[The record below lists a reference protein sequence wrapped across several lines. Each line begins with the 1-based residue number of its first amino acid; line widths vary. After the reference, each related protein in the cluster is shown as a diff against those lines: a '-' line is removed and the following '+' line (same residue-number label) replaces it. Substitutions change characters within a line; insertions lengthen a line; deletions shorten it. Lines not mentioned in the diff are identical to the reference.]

1 MAAPRAGVASNPG
14 RTPAAH
20 LPAMDAARARFR
32 RCPNLA
38 GMVETRPRV
47 QREVVSFVRRSAR
60 MNPSQEKAWN
70 EHADWVVRVPARH
83 TSTSVAPDTRI
94 DWPAVFGRQAPLVV
108 EIGGG
113 TGDVIA
119 SVAAAHPERN
129 HLAFEV
135 FEPAVASTLS
145 KCARAGV
152 DNVRVVVA
160 NAVDALGPRIDDHA
174 LAELWTFFPDPWP
187 KKRHHKR
194 RLVSRPFADL
204 VAAKLAGDGVWR
216 LATDSDDYALAMRA
230 VLDDH
235 PLLVN
240 RYDGWAP
247 RWEDRPRSRY
257 EAKGIAAGRRIH
269 DLCYGIREGG
279 RR

>member
-1 MAAPRAGVASNPG
+1 
-14 RTPAAH
+14 
-20 LPAMDAARARFR
+20 
-32 RCPNLA
+32 
-38 GMVETRPRV
+38 
-47 QREVVSFVRRSAR
+47 

-70 EHADWVVRVPARH
+70 EHADWVVRVPARD
-83 TSTSVAPDTRI
+83 TSTSVAPDSRV
-94 DWPAVFGRQAPLVV
+94 DWADAFGREAPLVL

-119 SVAAAHPERN
+119 AVAASHPERN

-145 KCARAGV
+145 QCARAGV
-152 DNVRVVVA
+152 GNVRVAVV
-160 NAVDALGPRIDDHA
+160 NATEALGTLIDDRS
-174 LAELWTFFPDPWP
+174 LTELWTFFPDPWP

-194 RLVSRPFADL
+194 RLVSTAFADL
-204 VAAKLAGDGVWR
+204 VAEKLTDDGVWR
-216 LATDSDDYALAMRA
+216 LATDSADYALAMRE
-230 VLDDH
+230 VLDVH
-235 PLLVN
+235 PLLAN

-257 EAKGIAAGRRIH
+257 EAKGIAAGRTIR

>member
-1 MAAPRAGVASNPG
+1 MTE
-14 RTPAAH
+14 TP
-20 LPAMDAARARFR
+20 
-32 RCPNLA
+32 
-38 GMVETRPRV
+38 PRV

-60 MNPSQEKAWN
+60 MNPSQEKAWR
-70 EHADWVVRVPARH
+70 EHADWVIRVPKRL
-83 TSTSVAPDTRI
+83 TSTSVASDAHV
-94 DWPAVFGRQAPLVV
+94 DWASVFGRDAPLVV

-119 SVAAAHPERN
+119 AVAAAHPQRD
-129 HLAFEV
+129 HVAFEV

-152 DNVRVVVA
+152 ANLRVVVA
-160 NAVDALGPRIDDHA
+160 NGVDALGTLIEDRS
-174 LAELWTFFPDPWP
+174 LAELWTFFPDPWH

-204 VAAKLAGDGVWR
+204 VAAKLADGGVWR
-216 LATDSDDYALAMRA
+216 LATDWADYASAMRE

-235 PLLVN
+235 PVLVN
-240 RYDGWAP
+240 RYNGWAP
-247 RWEDRPRSRY
+247 RWEDRPQSRY
-257 EAKGIAAGRRIH
+257 EAKGIAAGRTIY

>member
-1 MAAPRAGVASNPG
+1 
-14 RTPAAH
+14 
-20 LPAMDAARARFR
+20 
-32 RCPNLA
+32 
-38 GMVETRPRV
+38 
-47 QREVVSFVRRSAR
+47 
-60 MNPSQEKAWN
+60 MNPSQQKAWR
-70 EHADWVVRVPARH
+70 EHADWVIRVPARD
-83 TSTSVAPDTRI
+83 TDTSVAPDAQLDVT
-94 DWPAVFGRQAPLVV
+94 DAFGREAPLVV

-113 TGDVIA
+113 TGDVI
-119 SVAAAHPERN
+119 SAAAAKHPDRN
-129 HLAFEV
+129 YLAFEV

-160 NAVDALGPRIDDHA
+160 NGVDAVATLIGDRA
-174 LAELWTFFPDPWP
+174 LTELWTFFPDPWH

-204 VAAKLAGDGVWR
+204 VAAKLADDGVWR
-216 LATDSDDYALAMRA
+216 LATDWEDYALAMRA
-230 VLDDH
+230 VLDEH

-240 RYDGWAP
+240 RHDGWAP
-247 RWEDRPRSRY
+247 RWEDRPQSRY
-257 EAKGIAAGRRIH
+257 EAKGIAAGRTIY

>member
-1 MAAPRAGVASNPG
+1 
-14 RTPAAH
+14 
-20 LPAMDAARARFR
+20 
-32 RCPNLA
+32 
-38 GMVETRPRV
+38 
-47 QREVVSFVRRSAR
+47 
-60 MNPSQEKAWN
+60 MNPSQEKAWR
-70 EHADWVVRVPARH
+70 EHADWVIRVPTRH
-83 TSTSVAPDTRI
+83 ATTSVAPDARV
-94 DWPAVFGRQAPLVV
+94 DWTAAFGRAAPLVV

-119 SVAAAHPERN
+119 AVAASRPERN

-152 DNVRVVVA
+152 GNVRVVVA
-160 NAVDALGPRIDDHA
+160 NGVDALGTLIADGS
-174 LAELWTFFPDPWP
+174 LAELWTFFPDPWH
-187 KKRHHKR
+187 KTRHHKR

-204 VAAKLAGDGVWR
+204 VAAKLSTDGLWR
-216 LATDSDDYALAMRA
+216 LATDWEDYALHMRE
-230 VLDDH
+230 VLDGH
-235 PLLVN
+235 PRLVN
-240 RYDGWAP
+240 RHAGWAP

-257 EAKGIAAGRRIH
+257 EAKGIAAGRTIY

>member
-1 MAAPRAGVASNPG
+1 
-14 RTPAAH
+14 
-20 LPAMDAARARFR
+20 
-32 RCPNLA
+32 
-38 GMVETRPRV
+38 MVETRPRV

-60 MNPSQEKAWN
+60 MNPSQEKAWR
-70 EHADWVVRVPARH
+70 ERADWVIRVPARD
-83 TSTSVAPDTRI
+83 TDTSVAAHAHLDPTD
-94 DWPAVFGRQAPLVV
+94 AFGRDAPLVV

-119 SVAAAHPERN
+119 SVAARHPERN

-160 NAVDALGPRIDDHA
+160 NGVDALGTLVDDRS
-174 LAELWTFFPDPWP
+174 LAELWTFFPDPWH

-204 VAAKLAGDGVWR
+204 VAAKLAADGVWR
-216 LATDSDDYALAMRA
+216 LATDWADYALAMRA

-247 RWEDRPRSRY
+247 RWEDRPQSRY
-257 EAKGIAAGRRIH
+257 EAKGIAAGRTIY

>member
-1 MAAPRAGVASNPG
+1 MAEA
-14 RTPAAH
+14 
-20 LPAMDAARARFR
+20 
-32 RCPNLA
+32 
-38 GMVETRPRV
+38 RPRV
-47 QREVVSFVRRSAR
+47 HREVVSFVRRSSR
-60 MNPSQEKAWN
+60 MNPSQEKAWR
-70 EHADWVVRVPARH
+70 EHSDWVIRVPARD
-83 TSTSVAPDTRI
+83 TDTSVAVDAHLDLT
-94 DWPAVFGRQAPLVV
+94 DAFGRRAPLVL

-119 SVAAAHPERN
+119 AVAALHPERN

-152 DNVRVVVA
+152 YNVRVVVA
-160 NAVDALGPRIDDHA
+160 NGVDALGTLIDDDS
-174 LAELWTFFPDPWP
+174 LAELWTFFPDPWH

-204 VAAKLAGDGVWR
+204 VAAKLAPGGVWR
-216 LATDSDDYALAMRA
+216 LATDADGYALAMRT
-230 VLDDH
+230 VLDGH
-235 PLLVN
+235 PLLAN

-247 RWEDRPRSRY
+247 RWEDRPQSRY
-257 EAKGIAAGRRIH
+257 EAKGIAAGRTIY

>member
-1 MAAPRAGVASNPG
+1 
-14 RTPAAH
+14 
-20 LPAMDAARARFR
+20 
-32 RCPNLA
+32 
-38 GMVETRPRV
+38 
-47 QREVVSFVRRSAR
+47 
-60 MNPSQEKAWN
+60 MNPSQEKAWR
-70 EHADWVVRVPARH
+70 EHADWVIRVPARD
-83 TSTSVAPDTRI
+83 TDTSVAPDAHL
-94 DWPAVFGRQAPLVV
+94 DVSAAFGRVAPLVV

-113 TGDVIA
+113 TGDVI
-119 SVAAAHPERN
+119 STVAAKHPDRN

-145 KCARAGV
+145 KCARAGI

-160 NAVDALGPRIDDHA
+160 NGVDAMGTLIGDRA
-174 LAELWTFFPDPWP
+174 LTELWTFFPDPWH

-204 VAAKLAGDGVWR
+204 VAAKLADDGLWR
-216 LATDSDDYALAMRA
+216 LATDWEDYALAMRA
-230 VLDDH
+230 VLDEH

-240 RYDGWAP
+240 RHDGWAP
-247 RWEDRPRSRY
+247 RWEDRPQSRY
-257 EAKGIAAGRRIH
+257 EAKGIAAGRTIY

>member
-1 MAAPRAGVASNPG
+1 
-14 RTPAAH
+14 
-20 LPAMDAARARFR
+20 
-32 RCPNLA
+32 
-38 GMVETRPRV
+38 
-47 QREVVSFVRRSAR
+47 
-60 MNPSQEKAWN
+60 MNPSQQKAWR
-70 EHADWVVRVPARH
+70 EHADWVIRVPARD
-83 TSTSVAPDTRI
+83 TDTSVAPDAQLDVT
-94 DWPAVFGRQAPLVV
+94 DAFGREAPLVV

-113 TGDVIA
+113 TGDVI
-119 SVAAAHPERN
+119 SAAAAKHPDRN
-129 HLAFEV
+129 YLAFEV

-160 NAVDALGPRIDDHA
+160 NGVDAVATLIGDRA
-174 LAELWTFFPDPWP
+174 LTELWTFFPDPWH

-204 VAAKLAGDGVWR
+204 VAAKLADDGLWR
-216 LATDSDDYALAMRA
+216 LATDWEDYALAMRA
-230 VLDDH
+230 VLDEH

-240 RYDGWAP
+240 RHDGWAP
-247 RWEDRPRSRY
+247 RWEDRPQSRY
-257 EAKGIAAGRRIH
+257 EAKGIAAGRTIY

>member
-1 MAAPRAGVASNPG
+1 
-14 RTPAAH
+14 
-20 LPAMDAARARFR
+20 
-32 RCPNLA
+32 
-38 GMVETRPRV
+38 MVQTRPRV

-60 MNPSQEKAWN
+60 MNPSQEKAWA
-70 EHADWVVRVPARH
+70 EHADWVLRVPARH
-83 TSTSVAPDTRI
+83 TTTSVAPDARV
-94 DWPAVFGRQAPLVV
+94 DWASVFGREAPLVV

-119 SVAAAHPERN
+119 AVAAAHPQRN
-129 HLAFEV
+129 YVAFEV

-160 NAVDALGPRIDDHA
+160 NGVDALGTLVDDGA
-174 LAELWTFFPDPWP
+174 LAELWTFFPDPWH

-204 VAAKLAGDGVWR
+204 VATKLADDGLWR
-216 LATDSDDYALAMRA
+216 LATDWEEYALAMRA
-230 VLDDH
+230 VLDEH
-235 PLLVN
+235 PVLVN
-240 RYDGWAP
+240 RYPGWAP
-247 RWEDRPRSRY
+247 RWEDRPQSRY
-257 EAKGIAAGRRIH
+257 EAKGIAAGRTIY

>member
-1 MAAPRAGVASNPG
+1 
-14 RTPAAH
+14 
-20 LPAMDAARARFR
+20 
-32 RCPNLA
+32 
-38 GMVETRPRV
+38 
-47 QREVVSFVRRSAR
+47 
-60 MNPSQEKAWN
+60 MNPSQQKAWR
-70 EHADWVVRVPARH
+70 EHADWVIRVPARD
-83 TSTSVAPDTRI
+83 TDTSVAPDAPLDVT
-94 DWPAVFGRQAPLVV
+94 DALGREAPLVA
-108 EIGGG
+108 EIGRG
-113 TGDVIA
+113 TGDVISA
-119 SVAAAHPERN
+119 VAAKHPDRN
-129 HLAFEV
+129 YLAFEV

-160 NAVDALGPRIDDHA
+160 NGVDAVATLIGDRA
-174 LAELWTFFPDPWP
+174 LTELWTFFPDPWH

-257 EAKGIAAGRRIH
+257 EAKGIAAGRKIR

>member
-1 MAAPRAGVASNPG
+1 MNAS
-14 RTPAAH
+14 
-20 LPAMDAARARFR
+20 
-32 RCPNLA
+32 
-38 GMVETRPRV
+38 
-47 QREVVSFVRRSAR
+47 QR
-60 MNPSQEKAWN
+60 KAWR
-70 EHADWVVRVPARH
+70 EQSDRVIRVPARD
-83 TSTSVAPDTRI
+83 TDTSVAADAQI
-94 DWPAVFGRQAPLVV
+94 DWPDAFGRPASLVV

-113 TGDVIA
+113 TGDVI
-119 SVAAAHPERN
+119 STVAAKHPDLN
-129 HLAFEV
+129 YLAFEV

-152 DNVRVVVA
+152 NNVRVVVA
-160 NAVDALGPRIDDHA
+160 NGVDALGTLVPDGS
-174 LAELWTFFPDPWP
+174 LTELWTFFPDPWH

-204 VAAKLAGDGVWR
+204 VAAKLSDGGVWR
-216 LATDSDDYALAMRA
+216 LATDWADYALAMRE

-235 PLLVN
+235 PALVN

-257 EAKGIAAGRRIH
+257 EAKGIAAGRTIY